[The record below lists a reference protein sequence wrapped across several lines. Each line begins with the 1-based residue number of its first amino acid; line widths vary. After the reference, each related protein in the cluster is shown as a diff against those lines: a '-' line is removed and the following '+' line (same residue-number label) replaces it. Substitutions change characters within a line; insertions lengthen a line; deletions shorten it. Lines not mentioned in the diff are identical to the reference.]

1 MISLSVILL
10 VLGLIAGLARGGK
23 LSNIAAANF
32 ERSWLVFVGLAI
44 QISAEIYA
52 AFVDGSLREGGR
64 GIAILAFS
72 YIFLIAFVVLN
83 RRLPGAWLIAAGLG
97 LNLLVIIPNGGM
109 PVSLRAAAIAG
120 FDPSSYLDS
129 AIKHREMGP
138 DTVLWFL
145 GDVIPMPF
153 IKKVVSIGDLVLG
166 IGVFLLIE
174 RLVRY
179 SPKRLQ
185 PSGEV
190 PIHD

>member
-1 MISLSVILL
+1 MILL
-10 VLGLIAGLARGGK
+10 VLGLVAGLARGGK
-23 LSNIAAANF
+23 LSNIATASF
-32 ERSWLVFVGLAI
+32 EKSWLVFVGLAI
-44 QISAEIYA
+44 QVSAELYA

-72 YIFLIAFVVLN
+72 YIFLITFVILN

-109 PVSLRAAAIAG
+109 PVSLRASAVAG

-129 AIKHREMGP
+129 AVKHREMGP

-153 IKKVVSIGDLVLG
+153 IKKIVSVGDLVLG
-166 IGVFLLIE
+166 LGIFVLIE

-179 SPKRLQ
+179 SPKRLR
-185 PSGEV
+185 PAGEV
-190 PIHD
+190 PVPD